1 MFQNV
6 REKNSLAYTAQSN
19 YVRQKNLIFIR
30 CGIEIENYE
39 KAVNII
45 KEQLEDM
52 KNGNITEEEVDNAKK
67 YIVSSIKM
75 LTEEQFSIV
84 TYYMANELSD
94 SSLSTEDYIKD
105 IEAVTKE
112 SIINIAKDIEL
123 DTIYFLKN

>member
-1 MFQNV
+1 
-6 REKNSLAYTAQSN
+6 
-19 YVRQKNLIFIR
+19 
-30 CGIEIENYE
+30 
-39 KAVNII
+39 
-45 KEQLEDM
+45 M